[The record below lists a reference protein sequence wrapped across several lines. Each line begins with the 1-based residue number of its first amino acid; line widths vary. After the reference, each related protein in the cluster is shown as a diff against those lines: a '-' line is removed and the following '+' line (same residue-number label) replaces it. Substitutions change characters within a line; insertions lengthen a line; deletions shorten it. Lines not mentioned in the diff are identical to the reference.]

1 MIKKVQERFALT
13 HLGAVNLIKA
23 CVSCTIS
30 YLAIAMSIGVL
41 YYFTCDVLEM
51 LYGSSNTILYSMY
64 LIEFVIVVI
73 LIFIA
78 HYIQYNMTFY
88 NTYKESA
95 RLRIRVAEK
104 LRKFPLMFFS
114 KRDLSD
120 LTTTILSDVT
130 GMEQALSHFIPE
142 FFGSIAST
150 LLLSISMFFFDF
162 RMALAAVWCVPVSFL
177 LVVLAKRKLSN
188 AGFKD
193 RQKQLVRTEKI
204 QETLETIRDLKANHY
219 TQQYLNEVDQVID
232 DCEKSQIKTEL
243 TNALFVVSSQL
254 ILKLGIATVVIYG
267 VTSLINQTIDLKV
280 FMLFLIVASRLYDP
294 LSGTLQNLAAI
305 ISCDPKI
312 ARLNEIE
319 NYPLQTGE
327 EKFEPSNY
335 DIEFKNVS
343 FEYQTKK
350 KVLEDVSFVAK
361 QNEITALI
369 GNSGGGKTTCASLAA
384 RFYELNEGVIKIGG
398 IDISTV
404 DPEILLSKFS
414 IVFQEVVLFNNTIL
428 ENIRIGKK
436 DATDEEV
443 MEAAQKA
450 FCDEFVEKLPDG
462 YNTVIGENG
471 SKLSGGQRQ
480 RISIARAILKDAPII
495 LLDEASASLDVESE
509 TFVQKALSHLI
520 VNRTVIM
527 IAHRMRTIA
536 NASKLIVLEDGHV
549 VEQGTPEQL
558 LRKEGVYQRMVD
570 LQKMS
575 NEWKL

>member
-51 LYGSSNTILYSMY
+51 LCGSSNTILYSMY

-305 ISCDPKI
+305 ISCNPKI

-350 KVLEDVSFVAK
+350 
-361 QNEITALI
+361 
-369 GNSGGGKTTCASLAA
+369 
-384 RFYELNEGVIKIGG
+384 
-398 IDISTV
+398 
-404 DPEILLSKFS
+404 
-414 IVFQEVVLFNNTIL
+414 
-428 ENIRIGKK
+428 
-436 DATDEEV
+436 
-443 MEAAQKA
+443 
-450 FCDEFVEKLPDG
+450 
-462 YNTVIGENG
+462 
-471 SKLSGGQRQ
+471 
-480 RISIARAILKDAPII
+480 
-495 LLDEASASLDVESE
+495 
-509 TFVQKALSHLI
+509 
-520 VNRTVIM
+520 
-527 IAHRMRTIA
+527 
-536 NASKLIVLEDGHV
+536 
-549 VEQGTPEQL
+549 GT
-558 LRKEGVYQRMVD
+558 
-570 LQKMS
+570 
-575 NEWKL
+575 

>member
-88 NTYKESA
+88 KTYKESA

-130 GMEQALSHFIPE
+130 GMEHALSHFIPE

-267 VTSLINQTIDLKV
+267 VTSLINQMIDLKV

-343 FEYQTKK
+343 FEYQSEK

-509 TFVQKALSHLI
+509 TFVQKALSRLI
-520 VNRTVIM
+520 ANRTVIM

>member
-436 DATDEEV
+436 DATDKEV

-509 TFVQKALSHLI
+509 TFVQKALSRLI
-520 VNRTVIM
+520 ANRTVIM

>member
-130 GMEQALSHFIPE
+130 GMEHALSHFIPE

-267 VTSLINQTIDLKV
+267 VTSLINQMIDLKV

-343 FEYQTKK
+343 FEYQSEK

-509 TFVQKALSHLI
+509 TFVQKALSRLI
-520 VNRTVIM
+520 ANRTVIM

-536 NASKLIVLEDGHV
+536 NASKLIILEDGHV

>member
-219 TQQYLNEVDQVID
+219 TQQYFNEVDQVID

-267 VTSLINQTIDLKV
+267 VTSLINQMIDLKV

-343 FEYQTKK
+343 FEYQSEK

-509 TFVQKALSHLI
+509 TFVQKALSRLI
-520 VNRTVIM
+520 ANRTVIM

>member
-267 VTSLINQTIDLKV
+267 VTSLINQMIDLKV

-294 LSGTLQNLAAI
+294 LSGTLQNLAVI

-343 FEYQTKK
+343 FEYQSEK

-509 TFVQKALSHLI
+509 TFVQKALSRLI
-520 VNRTVIM
+520 ANRTVIM

>member
-95 RLRIRVAEK
+95 RLSIRVAEK

-509 TFVQKALSHLI
+509 TFVQKALSRLI
-520 VNRTVIM
+520 ANRTVIM

-536 NASKLIVLEDGHV
+536 NASKLIILEDGHV

>member
-267 VTSLINQTIDLKV
+267 VTSLINQMIDLKV

-343 FEYQTKK
+343 FEYQSEK

-509 TFVQKALSHLI
+509 IFVQKALSRLI
-520 VNRTVIM
+520 ANRTVIM

>member
-384 RFYELNEGVIKIGG
+384 HFYELNEGVIKIGG

-520 VNRTVIM
+520 DNRTVIM